1 MMPRR
6 ELAKWSVDATCFT
19 RPACIGCFRRSWACR
34 NLTTIT
40 TASSSMPTAISSQNR
55 RGRRAC
61 VNSAQVAHPRARF
74 VDWPG
79 SIERRFRGIVSFGLT
94 GMVALAELLAS
105 SDLGTRER
113 EWANAIKSGADHLA
127 ALATLIVDGAKA
139 GVKDLV
145 LRNEAFS
152 PRSLAETVGA
162 TLAARADNNAA
173 KAETRIARDLPA
185 MVSGDVLRLR
195 AALENLAD
203 NAVKFTHEGAVIFT
217 ADAESA
223 ERNRVRLI
231 FTFADNGIGMS
242 AAELKQ
248 LFRPFAQG
256 SAEISRRY
264 GGAGLGLSFV
274 KRVAN
279 AMGGDVVV
287 RSKKGGGSTFR
298 LTVTV
303 DRVDA
308 HPAMAPV
315 DARPVAAR
323 PLSILCAEDN
333 PYGRVVMNTILG
345 ELGHRVDFVE
355 TGEAA
360 VASVTNGSYDA
371 VLMDVT
377 LAGLNGIEAAQRI
390 RALPG
395 RAGQTP
401 IIVISGHNESRD
413 EQAAREAGM
422 NFYFVKPISP
432 AKLAQV
438 LAGLAPG

>member
-1 MMPRR
+1 
-6 ELAKWSVDATCFT
+6 
-19 RPACIGCFRRSWACR
+19 
-34 NLTTIT
+34 
-40 TASSSMPTAISSQNR
+40 
-55 RGRRAC
+55 
-61 VNSAQVAHPRARF
+61 VNSALVAPPRARS

-79 SIERRFRGIVSFGLT
+79 SIERRFRGIVSFGVKGMAKRGRKKRPGKRPHAKSRGTRRASPRGNAIEAALAGIAHDIRTPLT
-94 GMVALAELLAS
+94 GIVALAELLAS

-145 LRNEAFS
+145 LRSEAFS
-152 PRSLAETVGA
+152 PRALAEAVGA
-162 TLAARADNNAA
+162 TLAARADNKAA

-217 ADAESA
+217 AGAESA

-231 FTFADNGIGMS
+231 FTFADSGIGMS

-308 HPAMAPV
+308 HPAMAPM
-315 DARPVAAR
+315 DARPVATR

-333 PYGRVVMNTILG
+333 PYGRVVMNTILR

-360 VASVTNGSYDA
+360 IASVTHGSYDA

-438 LAGLAPG
+438 LAGLAP